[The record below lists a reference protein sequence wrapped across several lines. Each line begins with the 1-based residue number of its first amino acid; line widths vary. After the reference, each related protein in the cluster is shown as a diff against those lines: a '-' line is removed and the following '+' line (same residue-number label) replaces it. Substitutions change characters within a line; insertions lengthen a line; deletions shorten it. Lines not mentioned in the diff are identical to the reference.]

1 VTRAGAHQRG
11 HSQCHVEHVDD
22 RSGMGGHGPI
32 TYILHWKVAFAVAI
46 SCFLSVNEG
55 RSFYYEYS
63 IKSFQIKHS
72 FISFSKI
79 LKPIIFYLKTSL
91 PLKKKK
97 VLVEKKEVHE

>member
-11 HSQCHVEHVDD
+11 HSQCRVEHVDD

-72 FISFSKI
+72 FISFSYCRVKNI
-79 LKPIIFYLKTSL
+79 ETDNFLFKD
-91 PLKKKK
+91 
-97 VLVEKKEVHE
+97 H